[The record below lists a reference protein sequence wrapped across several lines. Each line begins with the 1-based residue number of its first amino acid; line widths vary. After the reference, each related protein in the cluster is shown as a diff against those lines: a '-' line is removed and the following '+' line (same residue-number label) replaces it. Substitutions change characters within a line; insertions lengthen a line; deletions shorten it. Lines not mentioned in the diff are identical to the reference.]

1 MIYLLLSIFCSAMIA
16 IVMRLG
22 QDKVPSKLCMIATNY
37 FTCLVLSWGMMRFG
51 TPFPEEAGLRATL
64 GMGTFNGFFYMLAL
78 ILNQYNISRN
88 GVVLPSVFSKMGG
101 LLIPLLVSIC
111 IFKESPTVFQFIGF
125 VLSIISVIVLNYRKE
140 ENGSGG
146 TFMLSLFALLIAEGC
161 AGIMSK
167 VFNEIGNEALAAHFL
182 LYTFVTA
189 FLFCTLVIL
198 VKKERPGIQ
207 ELIYG
212 MMIGIPNFMGARF
225 VLRALETVPAVIVY
239 PARSVGTIV
248 VIMLFGTML
257 FKERL
262 GKQQLAAM
270 FVILVSLVLLNIK

>member
-22 QDKVPSKLCMIATNY
+22 QDKVTSKLCMIATNY
-37 FTCLVLSWGMMRFG
+37 FTCLVMSWAMMGFG
-51 TPFPEEAGLRATL
+51 NPIPAESGLRATL

-101 LLIPLLVSIC
+101 LLIPLLVSIV
-111 IFKESPTVFQFIGF
+111 IFKESPTVFQFVGF
-125 VLSIISVIVLNYRKE
+125 VLSIVSVLVLNYRKE

-146 TFMLSLFALLIAEGC
+146 KFMLSLFALLVAEGC

-167 VFNEIGNEALAAHFL
+167 VFNEIGNEVLAAHFL

-189 FLFCTLVIL
+189 FLFCAIVIIA
-198 VKKERPGIQ
+198 KHERPGLH

-225 VLRALETVPAVIVY
+225 VLKALETVPAVIVY
-239 PARSVGTIV
+239 PARSVGSIV
-248 VIMLFGTML
+248 VIMLFGTLL

-262 GKQQLAAM
+262 GRQQIVAM
-270 FVILVSLVLLNIK
+270 GVILISLVLLNL